1 MKFIIIFSC
10 LLILVSC
17 KPSKVFVSENQINTS
32 LEVSDEPVEKQKG
45 KVRESDDCPPMI
57 ETYEDGKLVILY
69 PVNLADSLKHNGV
82 KLLFTYTLSK
92 AQHPLN
98 CKLDKTVALDFVK
111 QLD

>member
-1 MKFIIIFSC
+1 MKFLITFSFF
-10 LLILVSC
+10 LILTSC
-17 KPSKVFVSENQINTS
+17 SSSKDVVSENQTNTN
-32 LEVSDEPVEKQKG
+32 LEVSDELVEKQKG
-45 KVRESDDCPPMI
+45 KVLESDNCPPMI